1 MLPAEDI
8 MDSKE
13 VRTAVAATREMIMR
27 LESLLNDTLPIGAL
41 DREVRLSFVR
51 VQDYLTMLMSP
62 IDHANG
68 VSYPADRRN
77 YGLLALDAEVEAYRG
92 VIDELKHEGNYEL

>member
-1 MLPAEDI
+1 MLHTEDI

-27 LESLLNDTLPIGAL
+27 LESLISDKPLERDL
-41 DREVRLSFVR
+41 RLSFVR
-51 VQDYLTMLMSP
+51 VQDYLTTLMSP

>member
-27 LESLLNDTLPIGAL
+27 LESLISDKPLERDL
-41 DREVRLSFVR
+41 RLSFVR
-51 VQDYLTMLMSP
+51 VQDYLTTLMSP
-62 IDHANG
+62 IDHDDG
-68 VSYPADRRN
+68 STCL